1 MLSLLLTTPLPQLG
15 LRNVTVTWGIA
26 AKMSSRGGDLDKRCH
41 PTEEATRGQS
51 ALGCRQR
58 VAEMLLELRG
68 PRSCRGAFGS
78 AARAS
83 AISSAPRHAGLDG
96 GGLNPPTARRA
107 SLPALC
113 INTAGSFS
121 PPNPC
126 SYMAGLTPSRVLPRI
141 ARAGRVT
148 AGWRHAMPSSLAH
161 LHAPGIEGELPGHL
175 RGCSRFGCILFGV
188 GFFERHLAGSFA
200 EVQG

>member
-26 AKMSSRGGDLDKRCH
+26 AKMSSRCGDLDKRCH

-96 GGLNPPTARRA
+96 GGLNPPHSKESIAASSLHQRSGIVFPSQPLLLDGRADAKSRAASHRPRRA
-107 SLPALC
+107 GDSRMEARDAFIPR
-113 INTAGSFS
+113 S
-121 PPNPC
+121 
-126 SYMAGLTPSRVLPRI
+126 PSRSWDRR
-141 ARAGRVT
+141 RAPWAPPGLQPLWLHPFWGRV
-148 AGWRHAMPSSLAH
+148 
-161 LHAPGIEGELPGHL
+161 
-175 RGCSRFGCILFGV
+175 F
-188 GFFERHLAGSFA
+188 
-200 EVQG
+200 